1 VLNDVGWGV
10 NVGAL
15 EMVGALETV
24 GEWLGAGE
32 IVGASESHLGKVLMD

>member
-1 VLNDVGWGV
+1 MLNDVGWGV